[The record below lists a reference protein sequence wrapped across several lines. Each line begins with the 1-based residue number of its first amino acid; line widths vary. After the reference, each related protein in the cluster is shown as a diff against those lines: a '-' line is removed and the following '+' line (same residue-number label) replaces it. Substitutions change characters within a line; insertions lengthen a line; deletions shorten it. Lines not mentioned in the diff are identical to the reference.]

1 MLRRLLIV
9 VIALMMSAAAM
20 AEKKKPAGISV
31 ESDAK
36 ALKAV
41 LFAQLTSL
49 GYSLQSDKKDRVTY
63 TRELRLEDFP
73 TTAMTQRTYSDPP
86 RQAVT
91 FRLKPQGNKL
101 EVTASME
108 AQYLG
113 LTRTVDMTQDTV
125 LKPQIQGML
134 DNVNAAFLASAERRK
149 TTKPGEVAKDEKPQ
163 D

>member
-101 EVTASME
+101 EVTAS
-108 AQYLG
+108 
-113 LTRTVDMTQDTV
+113 TRTVDMTQDTV